1 MPKPTLQI
9 RSAIS
14 LETSRGSL
22 ASQRWMELLASL
34 DRTKSIS
41 AAARAVGLSY
51 KAAWDAV
58 EAMNNLADRPLVERS
73 VGGRGGGGTKLTRRG
88 SELVATYRRVAA
100 AHELF
105 LAQLNANIG
114 DLDRDLR
121 LIGRLTM
128 MTSARNHFAG
138 KVARITK
145 GAVNDEVEL
154 KLAGGE
160 RIVSTI
166 THVSVENLGL
176 QVGSDAIALV
186 KASWVIVATDA
197 GGKLKLSARNRLDGK
212 IVQVE
217 PGAVNTEVVI
227 ELKGGN
233 SVAAI
238 ITNKAA
244 KTLELKV
251 GKPASA
257 IFKASSVIIGV
268 TA

>member
-1 MPKPTLQI
+1 MAKPSLQV
-9 RSAIS
+9 RSAIA
-14 LETSRGSL
+14 LETRRGGL

-34 DRTKSIS
+34 DRTQSIT
-41 AAARAVGLSY
+41 AAAKAVGLSY
-51 KAAWDAV
+51 KAAWVAIDS
-58 EAMNNLADRPLVERS
+58 MNNLADRPLVERS
-73 VGGRGGGGTKLTRRG
+73 VGGRGGGSTRLTKRG
-88 SELVATYRRVAA
+88 AELVATYRRVAA
-100 AHELF
+100 AHEHF
-105 LAQLNANIG
+105 LAQLNASID

-121 LIGRLTM
+121 LLGRLTM

-138 KVARITK
+138 KISRITK

-154 KLAGGE
+154 QLAGGE

-176 QVGSDAIALV
+176 QVGSDAVALV
-186 KASWVIVATDA
+186 KASWVLVATAA
-197 GGKLKLSARNRLDGK
+197 GAKMKLSARNRLDGT
-212 IVQVE
+212 ISQVE

-244 KTLELKV
+244 KTLGLKV
-251 GKPASA
+251 GNPASA

-268 TA
+268 AA